1 MSQDNSPNKTQLH
14 PLLEGRISRIEGYI
28 EGMKEGIQIA
38 NKTLRRLEERL
49 MALDERLA
57 EIESQHRR
65 D

>member
-1 MSQDNSPNKTQLH
+1 MDEQHRT
-14 PLLEGRISRIEGYI
+14 LEGRVSRLEGFIEGLT
-28 EGMKEGIQIA
+28 EGIGFA